1 MKKTIIKILSIV
13 LILTF
18 CITPIATASVLA
30 SDFIYS
36 RSVSAAASGNGKVD
50 FKFSI
55 TATGKMT
62 EIGATKIEV
71 KNSSGVTVKTFRN
84 TDRDYSF
91 MMGANKTMHSGT
103 VTYQGVPGNQYY
115 AIAYFKAANSTG
127 SDTDSVPSGIVT
139 A

>member
-1 MKKTIIKILSIV
+1 MKKTIIKTLSIV
-13 LILTF
+13 LVLVF
-18 CITPIATASVLA
+18 CLTPIASASVLA

-36 RSVSAAASGNGKVD
+36 SSISAVATGSGKVD

-62 EIGATKIEV
+62 EIGVTKIEV

-91 MMGANKTMHSGT
+91 MIGTNKTTHSGT
-103 VTYQGVPGNQYY
+103 VTYQGVSGNKYY

-127 SDTDSVPSGIVT
+127 SDTASVPSILVT